1 MGYKLSGSCS
11 STSVKMSGEGELV
24 WVLFALVHSSLNFL
38 PQSYSVCEP
47 VISYSSTSKR
57 LSTTEAQLGTIR
69 MTVQGGLLSVY
80 HTYGTKKWAAI
91 QEMSEELVQRAH
103 TAGFPHIAENMRIS
117 TEGME
122 AYEERFTLY
131 GNKLLTSGVE
141 EQVDILRPAT
151 QNELSVQP
159 EAAKF
164 LIIITKNG
172 SLMPSVFFGSAGHV
186 M

>member
-1 MGYKLSGSCS
+1 MDEVLLLSDRMLLEMMTYERNLQNMRKL
-11 STSVKMSGEGELV
+11 L
-24 WVLFALVHSSLNFL
+24 
-38 PQSYSVCEP
+38 
-47 VISYSSTSKR
+47 ISYSSTSKR

-122 AYEERFTLY
+122 AYEERVEAVLNETCNIFSAI
-131 GNKLLTSGVE
+131 GNDT
-141 EQVDILRPAT
+141 RTA
-151 QNELSVQP
+151 
-159 EAAKF
+159 
-164 LIIITKNG
+164 
-172 SLMPSVFFGSAGHV
+172 
-186 M
+186 